1 MKSLVLSALILF
13 VSSVAQAGF
22 IEIGASGNYKKVNL
36 SDDVT
41 DQAVAMTGSL
51 SYIIGPMSAI
61 ELSYTNGQQKTVV
74 NYPSLGTN
82 DTTTIKYSMLGL
94 DFILTLGAQDAILR
108 PYVKAGVGYIINK
121 SRTTVN
127 SFNPSASSTD
137 SEGSKSLVPSGGAGF
152 RLKLSDQLS
161 LKAGIDAW
169 TSKSVNA
176 ENVKVDFSSRVG
188 LSWMF

>member
-1 MKSLVLSALILF
+1 MKSLFFSALIF
-13 VSSVAQAGF
+13 FASSVSHAGF

-41 DQAVAMTGSL
+41 DQSTAITGSL
-51 SYIIGPMSAI
+51 SYILGAMSAI
-61 ELSYTNGQQKTVV
+61 ELSYTSGQQKSIVK
-74 NYPSLGTN
+74 YPTLGTT

-108 PYVKAGVGYIINK
+108 PYIKAGVAYILNK
-121 SRTTVN
+121 ERTTMN
-127 SFNPSASSTD
+127 SFNVTTSSTS

-152 RLKLSDQLS
+152 RLKLSEQLS
-161 LKAGIDAW
+161 LKAGVDAW
-169 TSKSVNA
+169 TSKSINDD
-176 ENVKVDFSSRVG
+176 NVKIDFSSRVG